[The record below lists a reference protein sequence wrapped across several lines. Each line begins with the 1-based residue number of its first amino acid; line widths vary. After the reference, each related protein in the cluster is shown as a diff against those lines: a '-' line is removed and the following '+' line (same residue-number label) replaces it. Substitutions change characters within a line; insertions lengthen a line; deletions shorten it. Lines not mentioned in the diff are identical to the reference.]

1 MAKKLADKKTKE
13 LLSEAEIRERG
24 LSKEDFTPSW
34 NGRLFIIDPAKS
46 EIAKKI
52 GINKKGEYAIKSRW
66 IS

>member
-13 LLSEAEIRERG
+13 LLSESEIRERG
-24 LSKEDFTPSW
+24 LSKEDFTSSW

-52 GINKKGEYAIKSRW
+52 GINKKGEYAIKAR
-66 IS
+66 

>member
-52 GINKKGEYAIKSRW
+52 GINKKGEYAIKSR
-66 IS
+66 

>member
-24 LSKEDFTPSW
+24 LNKEDFTSSW
-34 NGRLFIIDPAKS
+34 NGRLFIIDSAKS

-52 GINKKGEYAIKSRW
+52 GINKKGEYAIKAR
-66 IS
+66 